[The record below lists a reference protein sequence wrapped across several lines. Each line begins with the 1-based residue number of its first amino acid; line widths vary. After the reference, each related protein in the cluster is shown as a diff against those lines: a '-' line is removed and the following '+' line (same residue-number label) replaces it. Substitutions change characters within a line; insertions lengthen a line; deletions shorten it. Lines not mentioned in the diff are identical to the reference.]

1 MECVVKIE
9 AFEGPLD
16 LLLHLI
22 KKNEIDIYDIPM
34 SLITAQY
41 LDYLSL
47 MRSMNLDIASEYL
60 VMAATLVHIKS
71 QMILPTPSATGEGEE
86 SEEVEDPR
94 AELVRRLLEY
104 ERYKEA
110 AEQLGARELLERD
123 VFSRPPAGTEKAEG
137 GEESAYLE
145 EVNIALLLEAFQR
158 LMASRNLGAM
168 TLQIDLERVSLADRI
183 QEIFALLEP
192 RVSGMMFEE
201 LFPREASRSE
211 LVVTF
216 LAILEMVRLRM
227 IRVHQ
232 AGAYGAI
239 LISRAVQDLSEVKD
253 GEETIQ

>member
-1 MECVVKIE
+1 MECVIKVE

-41 LDYLSL
+41 LEYLGL

-71 QMILPTPSATGEGEE
+71 QMILPSPSVAGDGEE
-86 SEEVEDPR
+86 LEEVEDPR

-123 VFSRPPAGTEKAEG
+123 VFSRPHVGTER
-137 GEESAYLE
+137 GEAGDESAYLE
-145 EVNIALLLEAFQR
+145 EVNVALLLEAFQR
-158 LMASRNLGAM
+158 LIASRDLDAVS
-168 TLQIDLERVSLADRI
+168 LQVDLERVSLVDRI
-183 QEIFALLEP
+183 QEIVAVLEP
-192 RVSGMMFEE
+192 RVSGVMFEE
-201 LFPREASRSE
+201 LFPQGASRSE

-239 LISRAVQDLSEVKD
+239 LISRAVQEVSEEK
-253 GEETIQ
+253 EEKETAQ

>member
-41 LDYLSL
+41 LEYLSL
-47 MRSMNLDIASEYL
+47 MRSMNLDVASEYL

-110 AEQLGARELLERD
+110 AEQLGGRELLERD
-123 VFSRPPAGTEKAEG
+123 VFSRPAAGTETGEG
-137 GEESAYLE
+137 GESAYME

-158 LMASRNLGAM
+158 LMASRNLDAM
-168 TLQIDLERVSLADRI
+168 SLQVDLERVSLADRI
-183 QEIFALLEP
+183 QEVFAILEP
-192 RVSGMMFEE
+192 RTSGVMFEE
-201 LFPREASRSE
+201 LFPQGASRGE
-211 LVVTF
+211 LIMTF

-239 LISRAVQDLSEVKD
+239 LVCKAVQDVSETE
-253 GEETIQ
+253 GQEETLQ